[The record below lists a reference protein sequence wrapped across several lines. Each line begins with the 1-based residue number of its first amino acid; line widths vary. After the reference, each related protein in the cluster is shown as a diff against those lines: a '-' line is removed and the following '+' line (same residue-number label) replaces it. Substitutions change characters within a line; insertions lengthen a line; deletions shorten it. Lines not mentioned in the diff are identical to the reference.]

1 MTMTR
6 SRALCACAAL
16 ILALTITA
24 CARRPAVTQ
33 AAAPPP
39 TAAAPP
45 APAPAAVAPAPA
57 PAAAAPAPAPA
68 PAPAAPAPEP
78 PAATATA
85 RPAPQDFAAEPALP
99 DIHFDFDKSVIRP
112 DAAKVLRTS
121 AEWLNARPGHAVLI
135 EGHCD
140 ERGTDAYNLALGDRR
155 AKATQEFLLAH
166 GVAARRITVIS
177 YGEQRPQCTAQ
188 NEECWS
194 RNRRAHFLV
203 KPE

>member
-1 MTMTR
+1 MTG

-16 ILALTITA
+16 ILALSITA
-24 CARRPAVTQ
+24 CARRPSVTQ

-39 TAAAPP
+39 TAAVATAP

-57 PAAAAPAPAPA
+57 PAAAAPEPAA
-68 PAPAAPAPEP
+68 PAPAAAV
-78 PAATATA
+78 TA
-85 RPAPQDFAAEPALP
+85 RPAPQEFAPDAALP
-99 DIHFDFDKSVIRP
+99 DVFFDFDKSVIRP
-112 DAAKVLRTS
+112 DAAKILRTS

-140 ERGTDAYNLALGDRR
+140 ERGTDEYNLALGDRR
-155 AKATQEFLLAH
+155 ARATQDFLLAH

>member
-1 MTMTR
+1 MTG
-6 SRALCACAAL
+6 SRAICACAAL
-16 ILALTITA
+16 VLALSITG
-24 CARRPAVTQ
+24 CARRPSVTQ

-39 TAAAPP
+39 TAAVATAP

-57 PAAAAPAPAPA
+57 PAPTAATPEPPA
-68 PAPAAPAPEP
+68 PAPAAA
-78 PAATATA
+78 ATA
-85 RPAPQDFAAEPALP
+85 RPAPQEFAPDAALA
-99 DIHFDFDKSVIRP
+99 DIFFDFDKSVIRP

-121 AEWLNARPGHAVLI
+121 AEWLSARPGHAVLI

-177 YGEQRPQCTAQ
+177 YGEQRPQCTAH

-194 RNRRAHFLV
+194 RNRRVHFLV

>member
-1 MTMTR
+1 MTG

-16 ILALTITA
+16 VLALSITGFTG

-39 TAAAPP
+39 TAAVATAPVP
-45 APAPAAVAPAPA
+45 APATVAPPAPAPA
-57 PAAAAPAPAPA
+57 PAAAT
-68 PAPAAPAPEP
+68 PEP
-78 PAATATA
+78 PAAAPAAVTA
-85 RPAPQDFAAEPALP
+85 RPAPQEFAPDAALP
-99 DIHFDFDKSVIRP
+99 DIFFDFDKSVIRP

-155 AKATQEFLLAH
+155 AKATQDFLLAH
-166 GVAARRITVIS
+166 GVAARRITLIS
-177 YGEQRPQCTAQ
+177 YGEQRPQCTAS

>member
-1 MTMTR
+1 MTR
-6 SRALCACAAL
+6 SHALCAGAAL
-16 ILALTITA
+16 ILALSITG

-33 AAAPPP
+33 VAAPPP
-39 TAAAPP
+39 TAAAVTAPAP

-57 PAAAAPAPAPA
+57 PEPAPATPPPPAPAPA
-68 PAPAAPAPEP
+68 PAV
-78 PAATATA
+78 TA
-85 RPAPQDFAAEPALP
+85 RPAPQEFAPDAALP
-99 DIHFDFDKSVIRP
+99 DIFFDFDKSVIRP
-112 DAAKVLRTS
+112 EAAKVLRTS

-177 YGEQRPQCTAQ
+177 YGEQRPQCTAP
-188 NEECWS
+188 NEACWS

>member
-1 MTMTR
+1 MTG

-16 ILALTITA
+16 GLALSITG
-24 CARRPAVTQ
+24 CARRPSVTQ

-39 TAAAPP
+39 TAAVATAPVP
-45 APAPAAVAPAPA
+45 TPAAVAPAPTPA
-57 PAAAAPAPAPA
+57 PAAATPEPPAPAPA
-68 PAPAAPAPEP
+68 VA
-78 PAATATA
+78 ATA
-85 RPAPQDFAAEPALP
+85 RPAPQEFAPDAALA
-99 DIHFDFDKSVIRP
+99 DIFFDFDKSVIRP

>member
-45 APAPAAVAPAPA
+45 APAPAAIAPAPA

-112 DAAKVLRTS
+112 DAAKILQTS
-121 AEWLNARPGHAVLI
+121 ADWLKARPGHVVLI

-140 ERGTDAYNLALGDRR
+140 DRGTDAYNLALGDRR
-155 AKATQEFLLAH
+155 AKAARDFLLAH
-166 GVAARRITVIS
+166 GVAAPRITVIS
-177 YGEQRPQCTAQ
+177 YGEQRPQCTARS
-188 NEECWS
+188 EECWS